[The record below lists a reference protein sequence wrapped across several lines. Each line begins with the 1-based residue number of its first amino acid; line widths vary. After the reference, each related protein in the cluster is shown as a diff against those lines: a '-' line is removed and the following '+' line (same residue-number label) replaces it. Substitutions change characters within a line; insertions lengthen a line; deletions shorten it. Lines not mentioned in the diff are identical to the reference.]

1 MRDFVKKMRSIL
13 IFRRETN
20 GTNVFFVPTCSVL
33 FQFVPIVLNLYS
45 VCSEVFN
52 MNYELQKLKM
62 KYIPMFARG
71 KITERECARL
81 CKIQPVS
88 AWRLKNR
95 YLKFGDAAFIH
106 GNKGRT
112 PKNKKYNY
120 KEIAADYK
128 KFEGTPFMAFRD
140 DCADYLNYS
149 AVPSYTTVYNALSSA
164 GIVSPRARIPVR
176 EKKKHLPRDERPN
189 EGDLVQVDGSR
200 HDWFLNGHRVTL
212 HGAID
217 DATHEIVGLYF
228 CENEC
233 LLGYNE
239 IMKQIAF
246 KKGGFPRAIYSDRSS
261 IFFTSRGATI
271 EEQLAGLEKTTTQW
285 QKTCRA
291 LQIELIAAYSPQAK
305 GRIERLWQTLQGRLP
320 YIFRF
325 QGINTIEAANEFL
338 ADFIDGFNAR
348 FSVPAQDAALHWKA
362 PPPSLDFHFLFSVK
376 AEKKTKADGSF
387 IYHGYK
393 FRLIAS
399 RSACVRFTLCLSESY
414 GLRGFMN
421 GRYYDVELCEP
432 LCDVVGDSMPL
443 VEKNLIYRYLL
454 ADTHSGGILLS
465 G

>member
-1 MRDFVKKMRSIL
+1 
-13 IFRRETN
+13 
-20 GTNVFFVPTCSVL
+20 
-33 FQFVPIVLNLYS
+33 
-45 VCSEVFN
+45 

-62 KYIPMFARG
+62 LYIPMFARG
-71 KITERECARL
+71 EITERECARL
-81 CKIQPVS
+81 CRIQPVS
-88 AWRLKNR
+88 VWRLKKR
-95 YLKFGDAAFIH
+95 YLAFGDAAFIH
-106 GNKGRT
+106 GNTGRK
-112 PKNKKYNY
+112 PKNKIYDYEK
-120 KEIAADYK
+120 IAADYK

-140 DCADYLNYS
+140 DCADYLNYTIL
-149 AVPSYTTVYNALSSA
+149 PCYTTFYTVLSSA

-176 EKKKHLPRDERPN
+176 EKKKHLPRPERPN
-189 EGDLVQVDGSR
+189 EGDLVQVDASR
-200 HDWFLNGHRVTL
+200 HDWFLNGHKVTL

-217 DATHEIVGLYF
+217 DATHEIVALYF

-239 IMKQIAF
+239 LIKQILAR
-246 KKGGFPRAIYSDRSS
+246 KGGLPRAIYTDRAA
-261 IFFTSRGATI
+261 IFFVSRGATL
-271 EEQLAGLEKTTTQW
+271 EEQLAGAEKTSTQW
-285 QKTCRA
+285 QKMCKE
-291 LQIELIAAYSPQAK
+291 LNIELIAAYSPQAK

-348 FSVPAQDAALHWKA
+348 FSVPAQDPALHWKA
-362 PPPSLDFHFLFSVK
+362 PQPSLDFHFLFSVK

-393 FRLIAS
+393 FRLLAN
-399 RSACVRFTLCLSESY
+399 RAACVRFTLCLSESY
-414 GLRGFMN
+414 GLRGYMN
-421 GRYYDVELCEP
+421 GKYYDVELCEP